1 MICALCKV
9 YFFSAQKNF
18 FQCREKRYGV
28 HSKKNGERKN
38 REKQVKFFPKSL
50 ISPIKKCNFAPGKI
64 WIPYYS
70 YSGSHSFQST
80 PTPSSELSPIYQG
93 SSQAPSMEWRWDN
106 DGSARGDEPK
116 AKSKVRQRKAEVPTS
131 SPVPS
136 VRFVS
141 VFPMSGKEWKT
152 VN

>member
-1 MICALCKV
+1 MKKLFEKYFHGYTKKAHLTPLICALCKV

-80 PTPSSELSPIYQG
+80 PTPSLYQLYTKAIPTLYQVYSTLG
-93 SSQAPSMEWRWDN
+93 FPPS
-106 DGSARGDEPK
+106 
-116 AKSKVRQRKAEVPTS
+116 
-131 SPVPS
+131 
-136 VRFVS
+136 
-141 VFPMSGKEWKT
+141 
-152 VN
+152 